1 MRAGTRGVL
10 GFTASHNLSLAR
22 GFAHEQP
29 MFSSR
34 YLTMTAANEANGWY
48 GGTLLGDQDESS
60 EIYRHYAEFIQGPA
74 MEPFEH
80 DSENEKYYT
89 ELLLKGSVDAM
100 DDAAI
105 ETEMES
111 ALKAYDQIGADL
123 GIFPKSCK
131 ALAADP
137 SQLTRW
143 LVGEDKLPNV

>member
-1 MRAGTRGVL
+1 
-10 GFTASHNLSLAR
+10 
-22 GFAHEQP
+22 
-29 MFSSR
+29 
-34 YLTMTAANEANGWY
+34 MTAANEANGWY

-60 EIYRHYAEFIQGPA
+60 EIYRHYAELIQGPA

-105 ETEMES
+105 EAEMES
-111 ALKAYDQIGADL
+111 AFKAYDQIGTDL